1 MVKSFITVIVTFL
14 ILVGG
19 AVYEQIYI
27 GKAFSGLKE
36 EFTEIYE
43 KIDDESITNEEIL
56 SAQEKWIEEKHK
68 LHAFIPHNEIKEL
81 DLWIAEAVYYVEVQ
95 NYEEAQ
101 GKVSVAI
108 ELLEQIPRTF
118 AVTFENVF

>member
-27 GKAFSGLKE
+27 NKAFDGLKE
-36 EFTEIYE
+36 EFTEIHR
-43 KIDDESITNEEIL
+43 KIDDETIKEEDIL
-56 SAQEKWIEEKHK
+56 SAQELWIKEKRK

-81 DLWIAEAVYYVEVQ
+81 DLWIAEAVYYVDIED
-95 NYEEAQ
+95 YEEAQ

-118 AVTFENVF
+118 EVTFENVF